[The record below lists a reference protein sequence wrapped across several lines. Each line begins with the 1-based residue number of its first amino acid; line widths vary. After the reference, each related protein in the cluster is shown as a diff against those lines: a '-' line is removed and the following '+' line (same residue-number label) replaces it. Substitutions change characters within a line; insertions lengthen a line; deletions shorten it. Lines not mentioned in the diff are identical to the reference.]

1 MSTDNS
7 DANDQ
12 IRFIDYSYIN
22 FVHPTISTD
31 PGGNVVPVDLKY
43 TQAADT
49 KSLESFQADQTYNNV
64 ACGRLLE
71 TPNAIKLPQAVQH
84 VDTASLYSQTMHP
97 ISSAIYDVGM
107 LMLPNTAPLQTPSS
121 YGLEYPTNCYQEEEA
136 LRPEARPRHHLGD
149 DAQKAKCCYA
159 MLVDSSDEKLHH
171 THRKICLHPDG
182 STKIVRHNTAEAQGG
197 CAVCGTTFASLWRK
211 LDRKCYCNSCAI
223 RFGIGHNKRMS
234 LPHIWSDAVS
244 SQRVIDYPSY
254 QSTGGLLFSSLS
266 PSPSPSDAS
275 YQL

>member
-1 MSTDNS
+1 VFLALYLSAIVFTETRKSDMSTDNS

-97 ISSAIYDVGM
+97 ISSALYDVGM

-136 LRPEARPRHHLGD
+136 LRPEARPVNKQYLIDNTVVQD
-149 DAQKAKCCYA
+149 D
-159 MLVDSSDEKLHH
+159 M
-171 THRKICLHPDG
+171 
-182 STKIVRHNTAEAQGG
+182 
-197 CAVCGTTFASLWRK
+197 
-211 LDRKCYCNSCAI
+211 I
-223 RFGIGHNKRMS
+223 R
-234 LPHIWSDAVS
+234 
-244 SQRVIDYPSY
+244 
-254 QSTGGLLFSSLS
+254 LS
-266 PSPSPSDAS
+266 PIKFCSNCFTTETPSWRRCSEGKMLLCNACG
-275 YQL
+275 L